1 MEVKYGNLYFA
12 FINLKKEKRKN
23 AQLDGKSA
31 AKAFTEAR
39 AALQMFYL

>member
-12 FINLKKEKRKN
+12 FINMGKEKRKAARLN
-23 AQLDGKSA
+23 GKSA
-31 AKAFTEAR
+31 AQAFTEAT